1 MCCSY
6 WEPGLWLSKKR
17 QTGNEKSQE
26 RSSGDGFELEVWEW
40 THDFL
45 NMHMLMYMRHYKYI
59 PVNMLLWN
67 WFSVT
72 KYGNNFNNTVFLVV
86 LSSVQSSL
94 DTLNKQEMSSF
105 VTLKTL
111 LITYYEY
118 SKCSHSH
125 KMYEMLISRIA
136 FYLEIIVEW
145 QKVTSVIV
153 IIYINL

>member
-1 MCCSY
+1 MFCSY
-6 WEPGLWLSKKR
+6 WEPGLWLYKKR
-17 QTGNEKSQE
+17 QIGNEKSQE
-26 RSSGDGFELEVWEW
+26 RPSGDRLELEVWEW

-45 NMHMLMYMRHYKYI
+45 NMHLFMYMHHYMYI

-86 LSSVQSSL
+86 LSSIQSSL
-94 DTLNKQEMSSF
+94 DTSNKQETSSF

-118 SKCSHSH
+118 SKYSYSH
-125 KMYEMLISRIA
+125 KMYERLISRIA
-136 FYLEIIVEW
+136 FYLEIIVQW
-145 QKVTSVIV
+145 QKVTSIIV